1 MQDTSYSV
9 GPKFFGT
16 TAKSTFCF
24 IKNLGL
30 TKAIDAPLGLE
41 HMTQDAPTCRTLP
54 LGEPPK
60 TQSGTLFSKNI
71 TVNILNP
78 IAIRWSTPTKT
89 MYLLINPACRSK
101 ILHSKIRGQR
111 EPKQDRRRER
121 GRLQATTQ
129 CAKRE
134 VPSLLFR
141 LLFLKRLLYK
151 SSSSRLLS
159 QPKAQPQ
166 KNFQ

>member
-101 ILHSKIRGQR
+101 ILHSKILGER

-134 VPSLLFR
+134 VPPLLFR

-151 SSSSRLLS
+151 STSSRLLS